1 MVYKEHYIELFINGH
16 KMDLESQKS
25 LNLRFQS
32 VLYDPEKISSTQAD
46 YSFEFELPSTPNNDK
61 VFDYANNLSRLNK
74 FHQRWNAEVYA
85 DGSVIFEGS
94 LTLNGFKKGMYQCN
108 LVSVKQYNIEDIFGE
123 DVMTN
128 IPWEI
133 PFNGAGDGDYTINYY
148 NSGITEGTNNEVCFP
163 LASYGVF
170 QKSPYN
176 QDEVANDYSS
186 KFDFDQYNRWYVES
200 FAPSLSL
207 LETIKK
213 AFEYKGY
220 NVSGN
225 IFNNALLRDIFMSCN
240 LADEQSPTYNLGNP
254 KFGKVELSVSWS
266 TPMNGS
272 AYTQSLNFPYARL
285 GGGMNAEGKFAN
297 YSWNFENIQVYDMLD
312 EGTVSV
318 SNPSYL
324 YQPYEHIIVIPA
336 DGFYKIT
343 LSGNSKINSS
353 QTSFQANQLVQ
364 HYLSMGEVE
373 LDTVQIPVNARKYM
387 PFEIQLVRNYDDN
400 IELIKGDNNFYL
412 ADGNPMNTTQCDAG
426 YNTNYYSIYSSFP
439 HEKCGSAFY
448 YGDTAA
454 LHGSA
459 GAWIYAPP
467 TEINNF
473 GDELN
478 KSLYNFEA
486 NNNMGYLFNDGD
498 IMAYDP
504 AVNSDFILG
513 FTSMGNDNGGGCPAV
528 IKNGYSWSKSYSE
541 ENYNFYVQ
549 DGYYRVDNDIYNGIV
564 TSSQTTYNKNNYI
577 DAPLS
582 YHSQSNN
589 GMQGKVVCLVKL
601 NKNDVIQLLGVH
613 RAYTNSGGTSIT
625 YQTSATVNLS
635 IEAASPNSYANLLDR
650 GYGYNSNPDF
660 SYNLKLSNWLNKEK
674 KISEWI
680 QNIADAFNFEIN
692 QDGKN
697 IFINQKKKLDNG
709 IISAVDIDDRCNSN
723 EAESKV
729 IEYPAEMAVR
739 YKIDTEEWGF
749 EKSVTPPEKL
759 NDPDW
764 KDYGDSGFTVIKLN
778 DDSYVTNKSEKNLQF
793 SYTWYDNFNWY
804 PVDSG
809 GTQDSGATAV
819 TLRLPVISKFTYM
832 IDGYSYEESMKH
844 DGYGLTQRF
853 WWKPNQTNCYVW
865 TRTYPP
871 ERVQI
876 YEPTNLWTN
885 YQDIYL
891 NLSYK
896 TTENSLLNKYFNIT
910 PFLASNYVIVEVYL
924 SPEEYKRIKNG
935 SMVHFD
941 SDLYLPVEINGYDPT
956 GNNPTEIKM
965 IKKVA

>member
-1 MVYKEHYIELFINGH
+1 MIYKEHYIELYVNGQ
-16 KMDLESQKS
+16 KLDLESQKS
-25 LNLRFQS
+25 LNLRFQN
-32 VLYDPEKISSTQAD
+32 VLYDPEKISSSQAE
-46 YSFEFELPSTPNNDK
+46 YSFEFELPSTPLNDK
-61 VFDYANNLSRLNK
+61 IFDYANNLSKLNK
-74 FHQRWNAEVYA
+74 FHTRWNAEVYA
-85 DGSVIFEGS
+85 DGTIIFEGT
-94 LTLNGFKKGMYQCN
+94 LTLNGFKNKMYKCN
-108 LVSVKQYNIEDIFGE
+108 LVSVKVYSLEDIFG
-123 DVMTN
+123 DAVLTD
-128 IPWEI
+128 IDWEI
-133 PFNGAGDGDYTINYY
+133 PFDGAGTSGYSMDYY
-148 NSGITEGTNNEVCFP
+148 NSQLETDVMFP
-163 LASYGVF
+163 LVSYGAF
-170 QKSPYN
+170 QKSPRL
-176 QDEVANDYSS
+176 QDSVANDYSS
-186 KFDFDQYNRWYVES
+186 KFDIDRYNRWYVES
-200 FAPSLSL
+200 FYPSLNML
-207 LETIKK
+207 ATIKK

-220 NVSGN
+220 NVAGDV
-225 IFNNALLRDIFMSCN
+225 FQDYFLRDVFMSVN
-240 LADEQSPTYNLGNP
+240 LADEQSPEYNLGNP
-254 KFGKVELSVSWS
+254 KFGKIDLTVSW
-266 TPMNGS
+266 TNPLDGTEGWFPTT
-272 AYTQSLNFPYARL
+272 YGTTQDLKFPYFKS
-285 GGGMNAEGKFAN
+285 GGMYWDCKTGDCIEVNPD
-297 YSWNFENIQVYDMLD
+297 YNFKEVKVYDMLSSAD
-312 EGTVSV
+312 GATVTMNQDS
-318 SNPSYL
+318 SYM
-324 YQPYEHIIVIPA
+324 YQPNEHMIVIPA

-343 LSGNSKINSS
+343 LQYNATLLT
-353 QTSFQANQLVQ
+353 TSALTATQWVHHWDDNVGAM
-364 HYLSMGEVE
+364 SMSVE
-373 LDTVQIPVNARKYM
+373 EEDITFNPDFKVTTPL
-387 PFEIQLVRNYDDN
+387 EIQLVRNYDEN
-400 IELIKGDNNFYL
+400 LELIKGKNNLVLHDGYPDNITE
-412 ADGNPMNTTQCDAG
+412 MNQG
-426 YNTNYYSIYSSFP
+426 RYTNYDNILSCFP
-439 HEKCGSAFY
+439 HEAT
-448 YGDTAA
+448 TA
-454 LHGSA
+454 L
-459 GAWIYAPP
+459 YVT
-467 TEINNF
+467 TEWNDLSKTYNYNYVPA
-473 GDELN
+473 DS
-478 KSLYNFEA
+478 SL
-486 NNNMGYLFNDGD
+486 M
-498 IMAYDP
+498 IYDP
-504 AVNSDFILG
+504 AVSDIFIAG
-513 FTSMGNDNGGGCPAV
+513 ATSMGNKNGGGTGA
-528 IKNGYSWSKSYSE
+528 ILRNGYSWSKSYSE